1 MRVTQ
6 PIISLQIACLEQR
19 LSFPLV
25 DRGNGRLKST
35 PGGMLFYAE
44 ADKVLAG
51 MNCPSEAVR
60 QIRTALAG
68 SLTADHP
75 SATIYHVIVA
85 SCARDRA
92 PSILPQFFLSMPVD
106 KLAPLYA

>member
-1 MRVTQ
+1 MR
-6 PIISLQIACLEQR
+6 
-19 LSFPLV
+19 
-25 DRGNGRLKST
+25 
-35 PGGMLFYAE
+35 E
-44 ADKVLAG
+44 ADKVLTG

-60 QIRTALAG
+60 QIRTAQAG
-68 SLTADHP
+68 LIIANHP

-106 KLAPLYA
+106 KLGPLYA

>member
-1 MRVTQ
+1 MR
-6 PIISLQIACLEQR
+6 
-19 LSFPLV
+19 
-25 DRGNGRLKST
+25 
-35 PGGMLFYAE
+35 E
-44 ADKVLAG
+44 ADKVLTG
-51 MNCPSEAVR
+51 MNCLSEAVR